1 MKWDDYLKQW
11 TYVKTFIKGPTGT
24 GKTFLAASVT
34 HNWRTLYID
43 VEGGLFSA
51 FPTVKKENIEVRLI
65 RETESSDFFN
75 RLSDAVGEAESGKYE
90 AIVLDSLTEIA
101 GRMEDDYATKSNTG
115 KVEFGD
121 WFDMLGRI
129 KRLCRRL
136 RDCKCHTIVT
146 SLTKPTKQEGG
157 DAIFEPA
164 LSGQAAAIVP
174 SMFDTVGLCRRIT
187 AKGHSNFVF
196 TTDGPSVYQVRDR
209 YRALLPDEIIGEKTG
224 GQIWTKLENGIR
236 KMSSGGKEEPA
247 AVAAAK

>member
-1 MKWDDYLKQW
+1 MRQW
-11 TYVKTFIKGPTGT
+11 AYVKTFVKGPTGT
-24 GKTFLAASVT
+24 GKTFLAAGVT
-34 HNWRTLYID
+34 HLWRTLYID

-51 FPTVKKENIEVRLI
+51 WPTVRKENIEVRLI
-65 RETESSDFFN
+65 REPESVDFFG
-75 RLSDAVGEAESGKYE
+75 RLAEAVSEAESGKYE
-90 AIVLDSLTEIA
+90 AVVLDSLTEIA
-101 GRMEDDYATKSNTG
+101 GRMEDDYAMKSTTG

-136 RDCKCHTIVT
+136 RDCQCHTVVT

-174 SMFDTVGLCRRIT
+174 SMFDTVGLCRKVT
-187 AKGHSNFVF
+187 AKGQSSYVF

-209 YRALLPDEIIGEKTG
+209 YRALAPDETIPEKDG
-224 GQIWTKLENGIR
+224 GKVWKKLEDGIR
-236 KMSSGGKEEPA
+236 AMSGAGKEEKA
-247 AVAAAK
+247 LVAAKK